1 MASTTAEEKYELIT
15 RRLQEVLGGESLK
28 AILAE
33 GRTPRCY
40 WGVYFLFSC
49 IVIVQQKIRE
59 RSNWT
64 SYVRFPN
71 PIREYLKV
79 FL

>member
-33 GRTPRCY
+33 GRTLRCY
-40 WGVYFLFSC
+40 WGAC
-49 IVIVQQKIRE
+49 IFFPRYIILVQSDNQE
-59 RSNWT
+59 LLQLG
-64 SYVRFPN
+64 V
-71 PIREYLKV
+71 V
-79 FL
+79 C